1 MEHKEV
7 VTGIDCSLA
16 ASTGVILLINRQK
29 SAEGIVVNARSNVR
43 FMAKA

>member
-7 VTGIDCSLA
+7 VTGFDCSLT

-29 SAEGIVVNARSNVR
+29 SAEGIVINAWGNAQ
-43 FMAKA
+43 FMVKA